1 MVGPRLV
8 ADWGR
13 NTPAPSASE
22 PAISTSPEPTLWIGT
37 DTCALGPYRADLVET
52 YWRWE
57 QDPGL
62 LVGYGRQ
69 APESLEA
76 RTEGMAHQLR
86 GENIRFTVYDLSEG
100 TPTPVGVTTLL
111 PDHSVRTAEYVVM
124 LAPEARGRGLG
135 TQATRLTL
143 DYAFHITNLR
153 MVWLKVLAPTR
164 RASTRTRGQASR
176 SWAVCGSPGTGSVR
190 SATRSSWTL
199 SPPSFPDPPSSRRCC
214 LWVDQRSSWASCT
227 QSGSRRRAATE
238 LFTTREAD
246 ISTVSASTS

>member
-153 MVWLKVLAPTR
+153 MVWLKVLAPNAAGIHAYQ
-164 RASTRTRGQASR
+164 RAGFQ
-176 SWAVCGSPGTGSVR
+176 VVGSLR
-190 SATRSSWTL
+190 
-199 SPPSFPDPPSSRRCC
+199 
-214 LWVDQRSSWASCT
+214 
-227 QSGSRRRAATE
+227 QSGYWLGQVCDEVIMDALAAEFSGPSVITP
-238 LFTTREAD
+238 LLP
-246 ISTVSASTS
+246 VG